1 MSRRITVVGFMLLI
15 GTSLAACNRNSDDDV
30 PANDPFASAGRQE
43 DQFGKGF
50 GKAFRAD
57 PNATPRV
64 VSENDVTPVSTTA
77 EPVMID

>member
-1 MSRRITVVGFMLLI
+1 MSRLFEVVGLMLLI
-15 GTSLAACNRNSDDDV
+15 GTSLAACNRNSGDDV
-30 PANDPFASAGRQE
+30 PASDPFASSGPQE

-57 PNATPRV
+57 PNSTPRV
-64 VSENDVTPVSTTA
+64 VSDNDVTPVSATA